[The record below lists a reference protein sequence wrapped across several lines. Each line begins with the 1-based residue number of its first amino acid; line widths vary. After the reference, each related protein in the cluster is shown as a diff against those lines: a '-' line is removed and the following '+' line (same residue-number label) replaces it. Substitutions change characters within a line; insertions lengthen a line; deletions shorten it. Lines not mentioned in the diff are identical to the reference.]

1 MNKQF
6 KRMQKLAGLITE
18 NQDNKNQVNNSYVV
32 KDEEFSDEY
41 GDFYAIDKQKALD
54 YLSQFNDNDI
64 DAETFIDDDEGWGE
78 FEQYLENVEQMT
90 DEELEEAMENEMNHY
105 YGNHY

>member
-18 NQDNKNQVNNSYVV
+18 NQDNKNQINNSYVI
-32 KDEEFSDEY
+32 KD
-41 GDFYAIDKQKALD
+41 GDFYVIDKQKALD
-54 YLSQFNDNDI
+54 YLSQFNDDDI

-105 YGNHY
+105 YGNH

>member
-1 MNKQF
+1 MSKQF

-41 GDFYAIDKQKALD
+41 GDFYIIDKQKALD
-54 YLSQFNDNDI
+54 YLSQFNDDDI

>member
-54 YLSQFNDNDI
+54 YLSQFNDDDI